1 MNVSY
6 THVNQNHGEVAQLN
20 FELVDNRPIPSHELD
35 VSEGGQQFI
44 VAHLQGRD
52 SDSLEKRNAPSK
64 RNTLQPTE

>member
-35 VSEGGQQFI
+35 VSEGGQ
-44 VAHLQGRD
+44 
-52 SDSLEKRNAPSK
+52 
-64 RNTLQPTE
+64 